1 MIIKRVEIKA
11 FAGLKDFSLD
21 FDSGLNCIY
30 GANEAGK
37 STILNF
43 ILAMFYGLG
52 DRRGK
57 DNFRDKVKPSSGEQI
72 RGQIVFNHNEKNYEL
87 QRTFAERT
95 ALDETKLIDLASNR
109 IVELKDPVQPGRE
122 LFDMEE
128 EVFKNTLFVDAE
140 GTKLLESRDLTNTL
154 WSKLLDFLV
163 NSENDVKVNEVQDNL
178 EQSKLN
184 LRSKNG
190 RKGLIPELELE
201 LSELRQEKFNL
212 DNKIATQTEEINKLS
227 DVQEQLTML
236 EKAAQGFNK
245 KIKIFKLVE
254 RQEVLRLI
262 NAPKLLLEEREAEA
276 KLLMQKLSNFSS
288 GNCNRNFEESVKYP
302 TRIEFASEGF
312 SEGTNDILANLENLG
327 EQQESLLN
335 SLDNYEAQLIR
346 KQELN
351 SKKNSG
357 KSVSKTWFNAYRF
370 SVLVILLAGIIFL
383 MFRDKLESFLTIGIG
398 LLGLALLMEIIKPKI
413 FEENL
418 DKLALAKKG
427 NAEILKQCRRE
438 ARLDFAA
445 YTEVLKIFCPS
456 WKSLEINLSS
466 NDNSTKENSVENLS
480 RELSEIQTLREHL
493 KVEIKQRRI
502 YQEQGKDL
510 DFLGKDIARLKNE
523 IVSSR
528 YSESDIKNLEESIKI
543 ESAELLADGA
553 ELPEFELEKINI
565 LETKLKEINEQ
576 IRAKE
581 SAMTEI
587 KQKLKILSI
596 DPNTHENISLQ
607 SRNFTVSEL
616 IGAKQ
621 KYIDAAKIKYQA
633 YELAEQKL
641 TESLLEF
648 RQVLLPDLGERAS
661 KYLGTISSGEHNEIR
676 INDHLAINLESRD
689 FEVGLAEN
697 RLSSGTVEQVYLAYR
712 LALIDYIC
720 KAKAYTL
727 LLDDPF
733 IFFDE
738 VRLRSSLSLIEKYS
752 DLQNK
757 QVILFTCHKHIY
769 VELKERMK
777 WTIQIL

>member
-21 FDSGLNCIY
+21 FDYGLNCIY

-43 ILAMFYGLG
+43 VLAMFYGLG

-57 DNFRDKVKPSSGEQI
+57 DNFRDKVKPRSGEQI
-72 RGQIVFNHNEKNYEL
+72 RGQIFFSHNGKNYEM
-87 QRTFAERT
+87 QRIFAERT
-95 ALDETKLIDLASNR
+95 ALDETRLIDLASNR

-128 EVFKNTLFVDAE
+128 EIFKNTLFVDAE

-163 NSENDVKVNEVQDNL
+163 NPENDVKVNEVQDNL
-178 EQSKLN
+178 EFGKLL

-190 RKGLIPELELE
+190 KKGLIPELELE
-201 LSELRQEKFNL
+201 LSELRQEKYNL
-212 DNKIATQTEEINKLS
+212 DNKILAQTEEINKLY
-227 DVQEQLTML
+227 DIQEQLTML
-236 EKAAQGFNK
+236 EKEVQELDK
-245 KIKIFKLVE
+245 TIKLFKLVE

-276 KLLMQKLSNFSS
+276 KSLVQKLSNFSS
-288 GNCNRNFEESVKYP
+288 RKFDKNAKTPSHIELGSES
-302 TRIEFASEGF
+302 F
-312 SEGTNDILANLENLG
+312 SRVSNGILANLENL
-327 EQQESLLN
+327 EAQQNILLS
-335 SLDNYEAQLIR
+335 SLDNYETQLVK
-346 KQELN
+346 KQEFS
-351 SKKNSG
+351 SKKSSG
-357 KSVSKTWFNAYRF
+357 KSESKLWFNAYRL
-370 SVLVILLAGIIFL
+370 SVLVILLIGMLLIIFK
-383 MFRDKLESFLTIGIG
+383 DKLDSFLTIGIG
-398 LLGLALLMEIIKPKI
+398 FLGLALVMEIIKPKI
-413 FEENL
+413 FVENL
-418 DKLALAKKG
+418 DKFAIAKER
-427 NAEILKQCRRE
+427 NNEILKQYRE
-438 ARLDFAA
+438 VTVEELAA
-445 YTEVLKIFCPS
+445 YKQMLRVFCPT
-456 WKSLEINLSS
+456 WKSLEINLTN
-466 NDNSTKENSVENLS
+466 NDNSTNENSAGNLG

-493 KVEIKQRRI
+493 KAEIKQGKI

-510 DFLGKDIARLKNE
+510 DFLGRDIARLKNE
-523 IVSSR
+523 IASSS
-528 YSESDIKNLEESIKI
+528 YSENDIKNLEESIRT
-543 ESAELLADGA
+543 ESAELIVDGV
-553 ELPEFELEKINI
+553 ELPEFELNKFNV
-565 LETKLKEINEQ
+565 LEVKFKQVNEQ
-576 IRAKE
+576 IKAKE
-581 SAMTEI
+581 AAITEI

-607 SRNFTVSEL
+607 SRSFTVSEL
-616 IGAKQ
+616 LETKQ
-621 KYIDAAKIKYQA
+621 KDLDAAKIKYQA

-648 RQVLLPDLGERAS
+648 RQVLLPDLGRRAS
-661 KYLGTISSGEHNEIR
+661 KYMGTISSGNYSEIR
-676 INDHLAINLESRD
+676 INDHLAINLESHD
-689 FEVGLAEN
+689 FAGELTEN
-697 RLSSGTVEQVYLAYR
+697 KLSSGTVEQVYLAYR

-738 VRLRSSLSLIEKYS
+738 DRLRSSLSLIERYS

-769 VELKERMK
+769 VELKER
-777 WTIQIL
+777 IQWKVQVL

>member
-57 DNFRDKVKPSSGEQI
+57 DNFRDKVKPRSGEQI
-72 RGQIVFNHNEKNYEL
+72 RGQIFFSHNGKNYEI
-87 QRTFAERT
+87 QRIFAERT

-128 EVFKNTLFVDAE
+128 EIFKNTLFVDAE
-140 GTKLLESRDLTNTL
+140 GTKLLESRDLTNKF

-163 NSENDVKVNEVQDNL
+163 NPENDVKVNEVQDNL
-178 EQSKLN
+178 ESGKLL

-190 RKGLIPELELE
+190 KKGLIPELELE
-201 LSELRQEKFNL
+201 LSELRQEKYNL
-212 DNKIATQTEEINKLS
+212 DNKIVAQTEEINKLY
-227 DVQEQLTML
+227 DIQEQLTML
-236 EKAAQGFNK
+236 EKEAQELDK
-245 KIKIFKLVE
+245 TIKLFKLAE

-276 KLLMQKLSNFSS
+276 KSLVQKLSNFSS
-288 GNCNRNFEESVKYP
+288 RNFEKNSKAPSHIELGSES
-302 TRIEFASEGF
+302 F
-312 SEGTNDILANLENLG
+312 SRVSNGILANLENL
-327 EQQESLLN
+327 EAQQNILLS
-335 SLDNYEAQLIR
+335 SLDNYETQLVK
-346 KQELN
+346 KQELS
-351 SKKNSG
+351 SKKSSG
-357 KSVSKTWFNAYRF
+357 KSVSKPWFNAYRL
-370 SVLVILLAGIIFL
+370 SVLVILIVGILLII
-383 MFRDKLESFLTIGIG
+383 FRDKLESFLTIGIG

-418 DKLALAKKG
+418 DKLALAKER
-427 NAEILKQCRRE
+427 NNEILKQYRGITVE
-438 ARLDFAA
+438 ELAA
-445 YTEVLKIFCPS
+445 YKQMLRVFCPS
-456 WKSLEINLSS
+456 WKSLEINLTK
-466 NDNSTKENSVENLS
+466 NDNSTNENSAATLR

-493 KVEIKQRRI
+493 KAEIKQRKV

-510 DFLGKDIARLKNE
+510 DFLDKNIARLKNE
-523 IVSSR
+523 IASSN
-528 YSESDIKNLEESIKI
+528 YSENDIKNLEESVRI
-543 ESAELLADGA
+543 ESAKLLADGA
-553 ELPEFELEKINI
+553 ELPEFELNKFNV
-565 LETKLKEINEQ
+565 LEAKFKQVNEQ
-576 IRAKE
+576 IKAKE
-581 SAMTEI
+581 AAITEI

-607 SRNFTVSEL
+607 SRSFTVSEL
-616 IGAKQ
+616 LETKQ
-621 KYIDAAKIKYQA
+621 KDLDAAKIKYQA

-661 KYLGTISSGEHNEIR
+661 KYIGTISSGYYSEIR
-676 INDHLAINLESRD
+676 INDHLAINLESHD
-689 FEVGLAEN
+689 FAGELTEN
-697 RLSSGTVEQVYLAYR
+697 KLSSGTVEQVYLAYR

-733 IFFDE
+733 VFFDE
-738 VRLRSSLSLIEKYS
+738 DRLRRSLSLIERYS

-769 VELKERMK
+769 VELKERMQWK
-777 WTIQIL
+777 VQVL

>member
-57 DNFRDKVKPSSGEQI
+57 DNFRDKVKPRSGEQI
-72 RGQIVFNHNEKNYEL
+72 RGQIFFSHNGKNYEI
-87 QRTFAERT
+87 QRIFAERT

-128 EVFKNTLFVDAE
+128 EIFKNTLFVDAE
-140 GTKLLESRDLTNTL
+140 GTKLLESRDLTNKF

-163 NSENDVKVNEVQDNL
+163 NPENDVKVNEVQDNL
-178 EQSKLN
+178 ESGKLL

-190 RKGLIPELELE
+190 KKGLIPELELE
-201 LSELRQEKFNL
+201 LSELRQEKYNL
-212 DNKIATQTEEINKLS
+212 DNKIVAQTEEINKLY
-227 DVQEQLTML
+227 DIQEQLTML
-236 EKAAQGFNK
+236 EKEAQELDK
-245 KIKIFKLVE
+245 TIKIFKLAE

-276 KLLMQKLSNFSS
+276 KSLVQKLSNFSS
-288 GNCNRNFEESVKYP
+288 RNFEKNSKAPSHIELGSES
-302 TRIEFASEGF
+302 F
-312 SEGTNDILANLENLG
+312 SRVSNGILANLENL
-327 EQQESLLN
+327 EAQQNILLS
-335 SLDNYEAQLIR
+335 SLDNYETQLVK
-346 KQELN
+346 KQELS
-351 SKKNSG
+351 SKKSSG
-357 KSVSKTWFNAYRF
+357 KSVSKPWFNAYRL
-370 SVLVILLAGIIFL
+370 SVLVILIVGILLIIFK
-383 MFRDKLESFLTIGIG
+383 DKLDSFLTIGIG
-398 LLGLALLMEIIKPKI
+398 LLGLALVMEIVKPKI
-413 FEENL
+413 FVENL
-418 DKLALAKKG
+418 DKLALAKER
-427 NAEILKQCRRE
+427 NNEILKQYRGITVE
-438 ARLDFAA
+438 ELAA
-445 YTEVLKIFCPS
+445 YKQMLRAFCPS
-456 WKSLEINLSS
+456 WKSLEINLTK
-466 NDNSTKENSVENLS
+466 NDNSTNENSAATLR

-493 KVEIKQRRI
+493 KAEIKQRKG

-510 DFLGKDIARLKNE
+510 DFLDKNIARLKNE
-523 IVSSR
+523 IASSN
-528 YSESDIKNLEESIKI
+528 YSENDIKNLEESVRI
-543 ESAELLADGA
+543 ESAKLLADGA
-553 ELPEFELEKINI
+553 ELPEFELNKFNV
-565 LETKLKEINEQ
+565 LEAKFKQVNEQ
-576 IRAKE
+576 IKAKE
-581 SAMTEI
+581 AAITEI

-616 IGAKQ
+616 LETKQ
-621 KYIDAAKIKYQA
+621 KDLDAAKIKYQA

-661 KYLGTISSGEHNEIR
+661 KYIGTISSGYYSEIR
-676 INDHLAINLESRD
+676 INDHLAINLESHD
-689 FEVGLAEN
+689 FAGELTEN
-697 RLSSGTVEQVYLAYR
+697 KLSSGTVEQVYLAYR

-733 IFFDE
+733 VFFDE
-738 VRLRSSLSLIEKYS
+738 DRLRRSLSLIERYS

-769 VELKERMK
+769 VELKERMQWK
-777 WTIQIL
+777 VQVL

>member
-57 DNFRDKVKPSSGEQI
+57 NNFRDKVKPRSGEQI
-72 RGQIVFNHNEKNYEL
+72 RGQIFFSHNGKNYEI
-87 QRTFAERT
+87 QRIFAERT

-128 EVFKNTLFVDAE
+128 EIFKNTLFVDAE
-140 GTKLLESRDLTNTL
+140 GTKLLESRDLTNKL

-163 NSENDVKVNEVQDNL
+163 NPENDVKVNEVQDNL
-178 EQSKLN
+178 ESGKLL

-190 RKGLIPELELE
+190 KKGLIPELELE
-201 LSELRQEKFNL
+201 LSELRQEKYNL
-212 DNKIATQTEEINKLS
+212 DNKIVAQTEEINKLY
-227 DVQEQLTML
+227 DIQEQLTML
-236 EKAAQGFNK
+236 EKDAQELNK
-245 KIKIFKLVE
+245 TIKLFKLAE

-276 KLLMQKLSNFSS
+276 KSLVQKLSNFSS
-288 GNCNRNFEESVKYP
+288 RNFEENSKAP
-302 TRIEFASEGF
+302 SHIELGSESF
-312 SEGTNDILANLENLG
+312 SRVSNGILANLENL
-327 EQQESLLN
+327 EAQQNILLS
-335 SLDNYEAQLIR
+335 SLDNYETQLVK
-346 KQELN
+346 KQELS
-351 SKKNSG
+351 SKKNFG
-357 KSVSKTWFNAYRF
+357 KSESKAWLNVYRL
-370 SVLVILLAGIIFL
+370 SVLVILIVGMLLVIFK
-383 MFRDKLESFLTIGIG
+383 DKLDSFLTIGIG
-398 LLGLALLMEIIKPKI
+398 LLGLALVMEIIKPKI
-413 FEENL
+413 FVENL
-418 DKLALAKKG
+418 DKLALAKER
-427 NAEILKQCRRE
+427 NNEILKQYRE
-438 ARLDFAA
+438 VTVEELVA
-445 YTEVLKIFCPS
+445 YKQMLRVFCPS
-456 WKSLEINLSS
+456 WKSLEINLTK
-466 NDNSTKENSVENLS
+466 NDNSTNENSAATLR

-493 KVEIKQRRI
+493 KAEIKQRKV

-510 DFLGKDIARLKNE
+510 DFLDKNIARLNNE
-523 IVSSR
+523 IASSN
-528 YSESDIKNLEESIKI
+528 YSENDIKNLEESVRI
-543 ESAELLADGA
+543 ESAKLLADGA
-553 ELPEFELEKINI
+553 ELPEFELNKFNV
-565 LETKLKEINEQ
+565 LEAKFKQVNEQ
-576 IRAKE
+576 IKAKE
-581 SAMTEI
+581 AAITEI

-607 SRNFTVSEL
+607 SRSFTVSEL
-616 IGAKQ
+616 LETKQ
-621 KYIDAAKIKYQA
+621 KDLDAAKIKYQA

-661 KYLGTISSGEHNEIR
+661 KYIGTISSGYYSEIR
-676 INDHLAINLESRD
+676 INDHLAINLESHD
-689 FEVGLAEN
+689 FAGELTEN
-697 RLSSGTVEQVYLAYR
+697 KLSSGTVEQVYLAYR

-733 IFFDE
+733 VFFDE
-738 VRLRSSLSLIEKYS
+738 DRLRRSLSLIERYS

-769 VELKERMK
+769 VELKERMQWK
-777 WTIQIL
+777 VQVL